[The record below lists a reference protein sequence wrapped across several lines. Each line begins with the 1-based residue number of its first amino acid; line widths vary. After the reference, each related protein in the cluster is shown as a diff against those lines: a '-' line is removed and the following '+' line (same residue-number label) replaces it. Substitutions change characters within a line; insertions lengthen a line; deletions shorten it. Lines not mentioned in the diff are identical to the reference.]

1 MEKEE
6 ICANMKYKY
15 LILKVYF
22 ISYLILL
29 SISLFVELFT
39 ETVLFYGI
47 KFDFPGFL
55 REI

>member
-1 MEKEE
+1 
-6 ICANMKYKY
+6 MKYKY
-15 LILKVYF
+15 LILKVCF
-22 ISYLILL
+22 IYLIML

-55 REI
+55 RET